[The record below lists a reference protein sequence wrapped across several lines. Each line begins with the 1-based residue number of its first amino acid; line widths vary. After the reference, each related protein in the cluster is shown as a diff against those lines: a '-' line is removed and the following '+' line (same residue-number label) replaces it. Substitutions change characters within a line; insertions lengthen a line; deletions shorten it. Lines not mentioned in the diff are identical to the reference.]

1 MAGEKRHSDG
11 AREPELFQ
19 NGTQG
24 EDLADLKTVPQSQQ
38 DELAIPASPVI
49 HAALRAL
56 YAGGAKH
63 RWESDA
69 YGHPHYRYQSRDGF
83 VLFSFA
89 PPPDFGGRFHPS
101 IAMYYTPRLGFIH
114 RGRLWD
120 TIRNLS
126 VETADVF
133 LILMARIAQ
142 LRNPEKDIARI
153 SLEEIARLRNVRIRH
168 GSAQTLYEDFKR
180 EVLRLADLRV
190 YMTWKDYTG
199 GGTITFG
206 KERPDRLLDILDVE
220 QKKDRDTWQAFRFR
234 SGQAL
239 AHFLNPEGLRWIGY
253 YSKSLL
259 ELSPYHEGFTKKLGT
274 YWIMVG
280 TAAGKKGA
288 QPRAT
293 PRTILDFCGEHINR
307 RNPGETV
314 DSFIEAHERLEEI
327 GVLESLP
334 ALEPP
339 TRRRGYFR
347 DWLEIPLTVRLS
359 ENLWRI
365 SDAKERAKRSPGW
378 KRKTVRK
385 KKSPQQAIPFR
396 IPETPTELQKNPKSI
411 RQFRSDYLLFQEE
424 LARMLG
430 ISRHTLSHYER
441 ALRPLPEDKAKRI
454 LELWRHKALA

>member
-1 MAGEKRHSDG
+1 MEHDNETSNAGKK
-11 AREPELFQ
+11 EPDLFR
-19 NGTQG
+19 T
-24 EDLADLKTVPQSQQ
+24 EDPAEYTAGPATQQ
-38 DELAIPASPVI
+38 DELPIPASPVI

-56 YAGGAKH
+56 YAGGTKH

-83 VLFSFA
+83 IVFSFA
-89 PPPDFGGRFHPS
+89 PAPDFGGQFHPS
-101 IAMYYTPRLGFIH
+101 IAMYYKPRLGFIYT
-114 RGRLWD
+114 GRLRD

-142 LRNPEKDIARI
+142 LRDPERDIARI
-153 SLEEIARLRNVRIRH
+153 SLDEISRLRNVRVRH
-168 GSAQTLYEDFKR
+168 GSTQTLYEDFKQ
-180 EVLRLADLRV
+180 EVLRLADLRLF
-190 YMTWKDYTG
+190 MTWRDYTG

-220 QKKDRDTWQAFRFR
+220 HRKDRDTWRAFRFR

-259 ELSPYHEGFTKKLGT
+259 QLSPYHEGFTKKLGT

-293 PRTILDFCGEHINR
+293 PKTILDFCGEYINW
-307 RNPGETV
+307 RNPGQTV

-334 ALEPP
+334 VLEPP
-339 TRRRGYFR
+339 TRSRGYFR
-347 DWLEIPLTVRLS
+347 DWLETALTVKLS
-359 ENLWRI
+359 ESLWRI
-365 SDAKERAKRSPGW
+365 SDTRERARRSPQW
-378 KRKTVRK
+378 KRKAVRK
-385 KKSPQQAIPFR
+385 KKSSQQTIAFR
-396 IPETPTELQKNPKSI
+396 IPETPAELQKNPKAI
-411 RQFRSDYLLFQEE
+411 RQFRSDHLLHQDE
-424 LARMLG
+424 LARTLG
-430 ISRHTLSHYER
+430 VTRQTLSHYER
-441 ALRPLPEDKAKRI
+441 ALRPLPENKAVRI
-454 LELWRHKALA
+454 LQLWRQKALS